1 MSVFESEG
9 VQKALS
15 FLALAVFGRLIKSRF
30 SKPMVAGVQKL
41 ILDGMLPCVIFKAL
55 CSIKLDASL
64 LKWPAMGAA
73 FVAAQ
78 VVCCSLA
85 AGCVFPGAALASPR
99 RTAVAQLGT
108 SAPGLSAMVFVK
120 EFVGDHAAGYAAL
133 FDLPTKL
140 YLIFALP
147 KLLRVLGDARAEG
160 GAAPP
165 PTSALSLL
173 KDPLNVSI
181 VGGLAVALTGT
192 PFSDLAFVGKAVT
205 ALASAQTPVLFLLI
219 GMKLKFEGATP
230 AACVVLLVGRH
241 AANYAC
247 FAGFVKVLGLAGDDA
262 LTALLM
268 VQAAVSVV
276 GWSQMAKASEAGV
289 AGYNLDFAFDI
300 VGYSMPLTM
309 LLQTLACLSDPAQAT
324 ARAATVL
331 PVAGAA
337 LFAVGFLAIKS
348 SVQDPKA
355 WEKKAD

>member
-1 MSVFESEG
+1 MSAFESEG

-15 FLALAVFGRLIKSRF
+15 FLCLAIFGRLIKGRF

-64 LKWPAMGAA
+64 LKWPLMGAV
-73 FVAAQ
+73 FVVAQ
-78 VVCCSLA
+78 LA
-85 AGCVFPGAALASPR
+85 ASALCSSLVFPGDRLAAPRRSALAE
-99 RTAVAQLGT
+99 LGT

-120 EFVGDHAAGYAAL
+120 EFLLRAAG
-133 FDLPTKL
+133 
-140 YLIFALP
+140 
-147 KLLRVLGDARAEG
+147 GGGG
-160 GAAPP
+160 GAAGGA
-165 PTSALSLL
+165 SALGLL

-181 VGGLAVALTGT
+181 VAGLACAVSGT
-192 PFSDLAFVGKAVT
+192 AFADLAFVGKAMT

-230 AACVVLLVGRH
+230 AACVVLL
-241 AANYAC
+241 
-247 FAGFVKVLGLAGDDA
+247 
-262 LTALLM
+262 
-268 VQAAVSVV
+268 AAVSVV

-309 LLQTLACLSDPAQAT
+309 LLQRLACLSDPAQAT

-348 SVQDPKA
+348 SVQDPAA

>member
-1 MSVFESEG
+1 MSAFESEG

-15 FLALAVFGRLIKSRF
+15 FLCLAIFGRLIKGRF

-64 LKWPAMGAA
+64 LKWPLMGAV
-73 FVAAQ
+73 FVVAQ
-78 VVCCSLA
+78 LA
-85 AGCVFPGAALASPR
+85 ASALCSSLVFPGDRLAAPRRSALAE
-99 RTAVAQLGT
+99 LGT

-120 EFVGDHAAGYAAL
+120 EFVGDHAAGHAAL

-147 KLLRVLGDARAEG
+147 KLLRAAGGGG
-160 GAAPP
+160 GAAAGGA
-165 PTSALSLL
+165 SALGLL

-181 VGGLAVALTGT
+181 VAGLACAVSGT
-192 PFSDLAFVGKAVT
+192 AFADLAFVGKAVT

-289 AGYNLDFAFDI
+289 TGYNLDFAFDI

-337 LFAVGFLAIKS
+337 LFAAGFLAIKS
-348 SVQDPKA
+348 SVQDPAA

>member
-1 MSVFESEG
+1 MQGLPVAIKKQRGGDQRKTSEA
-9 VQKALS
+9 ALRS
-15 FLALAVFGRLIKSRF
+15 ITQAVRREVRALARVRHPNVVRLYGACIEQ
-30 SKPMVAGVQKL
+30 P
-41 ILDGMLPCVIFKAL
+41 PCLVMAY
-55 CSIKLDASL
+55 
-64 LKWPAMGAA
+64 
-73 FVAAQ
+73 
-78 VVCCSLA
+78 A
-85 AGCVFPGAALASPR
+85 AGGAPADPSK
-99 RTAVAQLGT
+99 
-108 SAPGLSAMVFVK
+108 APA
-120 EFVGDHAAGYAAL
+120 
-133 FDLPTKL
+133 
-140 YLIFALP
+140 
-147 KLLRVLGDARAEG
+147 
-160 GAAPP
+160 
-165 PTSALSLL
+165 
-173 KDPLNVSI
+173 
-181 VGGLAVALTGT
+181 GLACAVSGT
-192 PFSDLAFVGKAVT
+192 AFADLAFVGKAVT

-348 SVQDPKA
+348 SVQDPAA